1 MLYTQISSARSKR
14 LLLLLLTSVNLSVV
28 PHGHKKHLSLVIPPL
43 PQERYKNIEF
53 EKCVWV

>member
-1 MLYTQISSARSKR
+1 MLYTQLSSALGK
-14 LLLLLLTSVNLSVV
+14 LLLLLLLASVNLSVV

-53 EKCVWV
+53 EE